1 MIDRRIIPSYNQ
13 YTLSP
18 EKGGMRVKKLF
29 ALVLALSLCLLFAP
43 ARAESVSGFGRSFT
57 KTTRVLDLSGIGVIP
72 LHELTALMDQ
82 LPGLEEALMYDAAF
96 SVQDIDL
103 LRERYPGVFFGV
115 TFRLEDHTVRTD
127 QTAFST
133 LHNNRSKTHT
143 SADFDFL
150 RHCVRL
156 QALDLGHNAVTDIS
170 FVENLTDL
178 KVLILALNGIED
190 ISPLKNLIQLEYLE
204 IFRNK
209 IRDLSPLQGMDQL
222 LDLNLSYN
230 YVSDY
235 SPLYSLSALE
245 RLWLYQSNGYNKGQM
260 DRATLREIRA
270 QLPGCDV
277 NGVSGGTNGGWRE
290 HPRYPVIFDIFKTSV
305 YKPFNQE

>member
-1 MIDRRIIPSYNQ
+1 
-13 YTLSP
+13 
-18 EKGGMRVKKLF
+18 MRVKKLF
-29 ALVLALSLCLLFAP
+29 VLVLALSMCLPLAP
-43 ARAESVSGFGRSFT
+43 AQAESVSGFGRSFP
-57 KTTRVLDLSGIGVIP
+57 KNTRVLDLSGIGIIP
-72 LHELTALMDQ
+72 LNELTALMDQ
-82 LPGLEEALMYDAAF
+82 LPGLEEALLYDAKF
-96 SVQDIDL
+96 SVQDVDL
-103 LRERYPGVFFGV
+103 LREKYPEVFFGV

-170 FVENLTDL
+170 FVENLTGL

-190 ISPLKNLIQLEYLE
+190 ISPLANLRQLEYLE

-209 IRDLSPLQGMDQL
+209 IRDLSPLRGMDRL

-235 SPLYSLSALE
+235 
-245 RLWLYQSNGYNKGQM
+245 
-260 DRATLREIRA
+260 
-270 QLPGCDV
+270 
-277 NGVSGGTNGGWRE
+277 
-290 HPRYPVIFDIFKTSV
+290 
-305 YKPFNQE
+305 

>member
-1 MIDRRIIPSYNQ
+1 M
-13 YTLSP
+13 
-18 EKGGMRVKKLF
+18 KKLF
-29 ALVLALSLCLLFAP
+29 ALVLALSMCLQFAP
-43 ARAESVSGFGRSFT
+43 ARAESVSGFGRSFP
-57 KTTRVLDLSGIGVIP
+57 KSTRVLDLSGIGVIP
-72 LHELTALMDQ
+72 PDDLTALMDQ
-82 LPGLEEALMYDAAF
+82 LPGLEEALLYDARLSARD
-96 SVQDIDL
+96 VDL
-103 LRERYPGVFFGV
+103 LREKYPAVFFGV

-156 QALDLGHNAVTDIS
+156 QALDLGHNQITDIS
-170 FVENLTDL
+170 FIENLTEI

-190 ISPLKNLIQLEYLE
+190 ISPLKNLKQLEYLE

-209 IRDLSPLQGMDQL
+209 IRDLSPLEGMDQL

-230 YVSDY
+230 YASDY
-235 SPLYSLSALE
+235 TPLYSLSSLE

-260 DRATLREIRA
+260 DRGTLREIRA

-290 HPRYPVIFDIFKTSV
+290 HPRYPVIFEIFKTSV
-305 YKPFNQE
+305 YKPFHEEAQK